1 MLGKWSP
8 PAELEVRYNLLS
20 YLAINITIY
29 VSYSYNCVS
38 IIFSEEAA
46 RPERVVQCME
56 YYDVLGVP
64 SNATAAEIKKA
75 YYLKAKQSHPDKHP
89 GDPEAH
95 ARFQVAYSFLFEYAC
110 MYVCLY
116 I

>member
-1 MLGKWSP
+1 MIHTFSQQK
-8 PAELEVRYNLLS
+8 NLK
-20 YLAINITIY
+20 YRMY
-29 VSYSYNCVS
+29 V
-38 IIFSEEAA
+38 EEAT

-56 YYDVLGVP
+56 YYNVLDVP

-95 ARFQVAYSFLFEYAC
+95 ARFQVT
-110 MYVCLY
+110 
-116 I
+116 

>member
-1 MLGKWSP
+1 M
-8 PAELEVRYNLLS
+8 
-20 YLAINITIY
+20 Y
-29 VSYSYNCVS
+29 V
-38 IIFSEEAA
+38 EEAT

-56 YYDVLGVP
+56 YYNVLDVP

-95 ARFQVAYSFLFEYAC
+95 ARFQVT
-110 MYVCLY
+110 
-116 I
+116 